1 MNEAAKSEKSSA
13 DVLALKYIGC
23 KIIKATPMDKF
34 EYLEHY
40 QGVDTSNLD
49 QPNLPG
55 YLVIYPDD
63 YHSWSP
69 KEVFESC
76 YREITPQETQLINS

>member
-1 MNEAAKSEKSSA
+1 MNESAIKSAASA
-13 DVLALKYIGC
+13 DILAKKFVGC

-34 EYLEHY
+34 EFLEHY

-69 KEVFESC
+69 KEVFETC
-76 YREITPQETQLINS
+76 YREITNEEINLINS